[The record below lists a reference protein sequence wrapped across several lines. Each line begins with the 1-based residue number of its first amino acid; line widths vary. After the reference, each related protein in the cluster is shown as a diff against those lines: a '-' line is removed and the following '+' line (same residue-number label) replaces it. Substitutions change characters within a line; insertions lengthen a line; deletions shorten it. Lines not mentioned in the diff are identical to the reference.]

1 MNLPKSGRVV
11 IIDDKF
17 EEALPLIRILSRE
30 RVPVTFFNG
39 EKEDLPDKP
48 FTDVR
53 IIFLDIILAGMED
66 ADDKS
71 KISKIVGA
79 IKKVV
84 SKENGPFILV
94 MWTKQP
100 EFIQDIQKVLKK
112 AGFHF
117 LIVGLEKHEFFGMKG
132 NEWSFSED
140 KIGELHR
147 EIENRL
153 KKIDIFRVFVDWEN
167 LINDAASLTVNE
179 ISKLAEYNDHQWNQ
193 EIKKIFYNLAK
204 AWAGKNIE
212 NMENKERIK
221 SALYAFHQVF
231 ADIFE
236 RKLQDKE
243 LKDIVLEE
251 GDIPEETKGK
261 INSRIILA
269 AEEKEIYPGN
279 VYEDEPMDVEFIKG
293 ILNENIEDRLNS
305 IIQNSIPVLVDVTPV
320 CDFVQ
325 QKMRMSRMVKGA
337 LIPGSINSDENI
349 WKKIKKNAAFIYVS
363 PVIHYKGENYKMV
376 LDFRYFT
383 SHKPDKLSSG
393 KILFRIRKEML
404 SDIQVKLSSHVNR
417 VGVLFIE

>member
-17 EEALPLIRILSRE
+17 EEALPLIHILSKD
-30 RVPVTFFNG
+30 RVAVTFFSG
-39 EKEDLPDKP
+39 RIEELPPEP
-48 FTDVR
+48 FRDVR
-53 IIFLDIILAGMED
+53 VVFLDVVLEEVQGQDNKTIV
-66 ADDKS
+66 S
-71 KISKIVGA
+71 KLIGVTRKIV
-79 IKKVV
+79 
-84 SKENGPFILV
+84 SRENGPFILV
-94 MWTKQP
+94 IWTKHP
-100 EFIQDIQKVLKK
+100 ELIKGLQKTLKEE
-112 AGFHF
+112 GFYI
-117 LIVGLEKHEFFGMKG
+117 LIVDLEKHKFF
-132 NEWSFSED
+132 EWKDGKWLFSED
-140 KIGELHR
+140 KIEELHK
-147 EIENRL
+147 EIEDKVNR
-153 KKIDIFRVFVDWEN
+153 IDIFRVFVDWEN
-167 LINDAASLTVNE
+167 LAHDAASITVNE
-179 ISKLAEYNDHQWNQ
+179 VSKLAEYNDQWNR

-221 SALYAFHQVF
+221 SALYVFHQVF

-251 GDIPEETKGK
+251 GDISDETKGK

-269 AEEKEIYPGN
+269 AEEREIYPGN
-279 VYEDEPMDVEFIKG
+279 VYEDEPMEREFIKG

-305 IIQNSIPVLVDVTPV
+305 IIQNSIPVFVDVTPV

-325 QKMRMSRMVKGA
+325 QKIRMSRMVKGA

-383 SHKPDKLSSG
+383 SREPDKLDSG

-404 SDIQVKLSSHVNR
+404 SDIQIRLSSHVNR